1 MNKPVWVTLW
11 TVVITIA
18 WQNASLA
25 QAQLSGTPEELREFL
40 YPRPHTVNITGEGQL
55 HAYKDV
61 ATVSLLI
68 TTEDRELSVAMS
80 QNQSLRDTLI
90 DGFTAAGIPGA
101 AINNARFSSA
111 PQLGLLGRNPNAYEV
126 SARLEVKARSEEHL
140 QLLAAAADEHEE
152 VIFDGT
158 EFEHSDEEEFERQ
171 VHELAIEDV
180 MAQKA
185 YYETSLGIELRAI
198 NFFYGNLQRQPRDM
212 PLRAMEFAA
221 DSAGM
226 AGTAAAN
233 AAITPS
239 FDEVDYR
246 MSVTVIFEIVES
258 N

>member
-1 MNKPVWVTLW
+1 MNTPIRITFW
-11 TVVITIA
+11 TVVVTIA

-40 YPRPHTVNITGEGQL
+40 YPRPHTVNITGEGEL

-68 TTEDRELSVAMS
+68 STEDRDLSVAMS

-90 DGFTAAGIPGA
+90 AGFTAAGIPGA
-101 AINNARFSSA
+101 AINNARFSNE
-111 PQLGLLGRNPNAYEV
+111 PQFGVLGRNPNGYEV

-140 QLLAAAADEHEE
+140 QLLAAAADEREE
-152 VIFDGT
+152 VVFDGT
-158 EFEHSDEEEFERQ
+158 EFEHSDEDEFERQ
-171 VHELAIEDV
+171 VRELAIDDV

-198 NFFYGNLQRQPRDM
+198 NFFYGNLQRQPRGM
-212 PLRAMEFAA
+212 PRRAMEFAA
-221 DSAGM
+221 DSVGVAET
-226 AGTAAAN
+226 TATN
-233 AAITPS
+233 TAITPS